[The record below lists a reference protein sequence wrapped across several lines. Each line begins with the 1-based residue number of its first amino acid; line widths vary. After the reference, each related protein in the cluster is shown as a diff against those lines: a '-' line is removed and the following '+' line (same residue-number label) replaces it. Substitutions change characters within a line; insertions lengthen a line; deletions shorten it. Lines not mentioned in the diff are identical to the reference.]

1 MIRNDSRT
9 VCPLVLLPTSTCLP
23 LISFTPTLIFL
34 ACKTACSCAP
44 GLRASV
50 MLPLLMPRLYEA
62 KLPCRASLLTGVER
76 ADKLL
81 ARRGFA
87 KGVELLGSC
96 AFEPGESGV
105 RPLPGIPRE
114 NSVGSRKEIADAFL
128 RGWTSARGRSSSV
141 SLSSFKLTSL
151 SLISSDSEGAV
162 PVQPR

>member
-1 MIRNDSRT
+1 MALNIYKSYVAQDQQQASRSTATFVPHT

-34 ACKTACSCAP
+34 
-44 GLRASV
+44 
-50 MLPLLMPRLYEA
+50 
-62 KLPCRASLLTGVER
+62 PCRASLLTGVER

-87 KGVELLGSC
+87 SGVELVGSC

-105 RPLPGIPRE
+105 RPLPGIPLE
-114 NSVGSRKEIADAFL
+114 NSVGSRRDIADAFL

-141 SLSSFKLTSL
+141 SLSSFRLTSL